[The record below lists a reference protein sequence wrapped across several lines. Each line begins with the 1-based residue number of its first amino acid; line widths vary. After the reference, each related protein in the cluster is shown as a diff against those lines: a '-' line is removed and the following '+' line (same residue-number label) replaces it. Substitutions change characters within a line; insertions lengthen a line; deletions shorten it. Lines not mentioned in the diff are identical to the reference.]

1 MCPPSCSVASRL
13 ARGLRVQLCLL
24 TMLGALLAG
33 RQARA
38 DVGFMGAASNRAA
51 GTRTLRI
58 PASGTITTDASGA
71 GYVTVGVALSDV
83 SYQVTRM
90 GLFLDGPGGQVALV
104 PARQT
109 FRNATNVSPFCRSEL
124 WGAAVVKGA
133 TNAFVTVEVEPM
145 TGAPAAPD
153 LAGSMVSFS
162 NVGGTSI
169 NPPCCANSANDGAG
183 GSTISKTMIGN
194 SRGDALF
201 NSVCVSWTGTTP
213 GTPTPDPAEDPEM
226 VPRTFV
232 TLGRLQHFSGTSPG
246 ANVAPPATSARSL
259 RWLQSGSRTWG
270 LVGLILFGTGSSAVS
285 DAGAPVDMGA
295 PPVDMGAPPVDMGA
309 PPVDMRA
316 PLDMGPDLRPVD
328 TTSPPPDMTG
338 ADVTPAP
345 ADTRGDAIPAGPIP
359 EPPDTAA
366 RVPDAA
372 APDLDGGV
380 VTTAPF
386 DWRVGCACDL
396 GHARGGGGAPALL
409 LVVFV
414 PLLLARR
421 RP

>member
-38 DVGFMGAASNRAA
+38 DVGFMGSASNRAA

-83 SYQVTRM
+83 NYQVTRM
-90 GLFLDGPGGQVALV
+90 ALFLDGPGGQVALV
-104 PARQT
+104 PARQN
-109 FRNATNVSPFCRSEL
+109 FRNATNTIPFCRSEL
-124 WGAAVVKGA
+124 WGAVVVKGA
-133 TNAFVTVEVEPM
+133 TSAFVTVDVEPM
-145 TGAPAAPD
+145 AGAPAAPD

-169 NPPCCANSANDGAG
+169 NPPCCANSANDGSG
-183 GSTISKTMIGN
+183 GSTISKTMVGN

-270 LVGLILFGTGSSAVS
+270 LVGLILFATASSTVP

-295 PPVDMGAPPVDMGA
+295 PPVDMGAPPVDLS
-309 PPVDMRA
+309 P
-316 PLDMGPDLRPVD
+316 PLDMSPDLRPVD
-328 TTSPPPDMTG
+328 STSPPPDMTG
-338 ADVTPAP
+338 ADVTPAAP
-345 ADTRGDAIPAGPIP
+345 DTRGDVIPADPIP

-372 APDLDGGV
+372 AADPDSGV
-380 VTTAPF
+380 VTTPPF

-396 GHARGGGGAPALL
+396 GHAPGGGAPALL
-409 LVVFV
+409 LVLFV
-414 PLLLARR
+414 PLLLALR